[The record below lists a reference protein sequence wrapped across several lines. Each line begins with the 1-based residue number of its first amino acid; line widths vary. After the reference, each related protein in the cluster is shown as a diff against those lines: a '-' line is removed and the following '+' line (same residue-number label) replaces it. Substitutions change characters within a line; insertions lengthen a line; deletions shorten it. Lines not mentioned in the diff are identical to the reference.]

1 MLDIMTTENKLASIK
16 DIAIKK
22 HIESALT
29 ATREIDKSAL
39 KVAYH
44 VAATKPLLEGNTSGL
59 PTKFED
65 FCSKIIGVKK
75 AQAYNLLAIGTH
87 VSTVTS
93 TDGKKTVYVD
103 DFTMTNLMKKYD
115 LATQYDEY
123 YAAIK
128 KAKSLG
134 STQILTILQLQNSID
149 FHDDDVC
156 EMLESGKINAG
167 MTIKALKDA
176 IKGAF
181 NAIESKSK
189 EETTTEETT
198 TEETT
203 AEETTAEKS
212 NQMDFVEFKLGKNW
226 VSENLK
232 PELTRYAEDAP
243 AIAELLKKIDELLK

>member
-1 MLDIMTTENKLASIK
+1 MLNIMTTENKLASIK

-22 HIESALT
+22 HIESALV
-29 ATREIDKSAL
+29 ATREIDHSAL

-75 AQAYNLLAIGTH
+75 AQAYNLLAIGSH

-93 TDGKKTVYVD
+93 TDGKKTVYID
-103 DFTMTNLMKKYD
+103 DFTMSNIMKKFD

-134 STQILTILQLQNSID
+134 STQILTILQLQAKLD
-149 FHDDDVC
+149 FNDEDISG
-156 EMLESGKINAG
+156 MLETGKINAG
-167 MTIKALKDA
+167 MTIKSLKDA

-181 NAIESKSK
+181 NAIE
-189 EETTTEETT
+189 TTA
-198 TEETT
+198 EETT
-203 AEETTAEKS
+203 AEETTAEQS
-212 NQMDFVEFKLGKNW
+212 NQLEFVEFKLGKTW
-226 VSENLK
+226 TAENLK
-232 PELTRYAEDAP
+232 PELARYADDSP
-243 AIAELLKKIDELLK
+243 AIAELLKKVDELLK